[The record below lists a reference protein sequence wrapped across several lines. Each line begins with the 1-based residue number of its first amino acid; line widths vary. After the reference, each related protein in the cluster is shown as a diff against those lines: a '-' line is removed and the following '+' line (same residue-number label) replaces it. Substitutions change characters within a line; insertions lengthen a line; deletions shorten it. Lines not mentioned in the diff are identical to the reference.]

1 MRGIV
6 TAGNDFVRH
15 SLGQRLEHGVKTAI
29 GRQHARTH
37 RCRIDRVDQAALGC
51 RHGDRT
57 LHTFVERNIRTGQ
70 RCLDRSER
78 CRDRRCPRAVQV
90 TPDLRTGA
98 IEIDMHRIALNCH
111 FCFDHQRF
119 VTQPVI
125 VDRVFTE
132 IFPIGYLAQGG
143 PEASFGVVDQF
154 GHRSRDTVGPVF
166 LTQLLHAFGTDGI
179 GGKLGIEIA
188 DRLIGN
194 TNVGR
199 DQSLQRSA
207 VPIP

>member
-6 TAGNDFVRH
+6 ASCNDFVRH
-15 SLGQRLEHGVKTAI
+15 SLGQRLEHGIETTI

-37 RCRIDRVDQAALGC
+37 RCRINRVDQTARGR
-51 RHGDRT
+51 RHGDRA
-57 LHTFVERNIRTGQ
+57 LHPFVERNICTGQ
-70 RCLDRSER
+70 RRLNRSER

-90 TPDLRTGA
+90 APDLRASA
-98 IEIDMHRIALNCH
+98 IEIDMHRIALNRH
-111 FCFDHQRF
+111 FCFDHQWF

-132 IFPIGYLAQGG
+132 IFPIGYLPQGG
-143 PEASFGVVDQF
+143 PEASFGVVDQLS
-154 GHRSRDTVGPVF
+154 HRSSDAVGPVF
-166 LTQLLHAFGTDGI
+166 LTQLLHALGADGI

-194 TNVGR
+194 TNIGR
-199 DQSLQRSA
+199 DQPLQRSA
-207 VPIP
+207 VPVP

>member
-15 SLGQRLEHGVKTAI
+15 SLGQRLEHSVKTAI
-29 GRQHARTH
+29 GRQHACAH
-37 RCRIDRVDQAALGC
+37 RCRIDRIDQTALGR
-51 RHGDRT
+51 RHGNRT
-57 LHTFVERNIRTGQ
+57 LHPFVERNIRTGQ
-70 RCLDRSER
+70 RCLDRSEC

-90 TPDLRTGA
+90 APDLRTGA
-98 IEIDMHRIALNCH
+98 IEIDMHRIALNRH
-111 FCFDHQRF
+111 FCFDHQWL

-132 IFPIGYLAQGG
+132 IFPIGYLAQSG

-154 GHRSRDTVGPVF
+154 SHRSSDTVGPVF
-166 LTQLLHAFGTDGI
+166 LAQLPHALGADGI

-188 DRLIGN
+188 DRLVGN

-199 DQSLQRSA
+199 DQSL
-207 VPIP
+207 